1 MRAFGI
7 LWILVMPTTTF
18 VVYVFAA
25 WMGLFWLGTVP
36 LTLGLIAQIYGLRYA
51 ATLSGMVFLGHQLGS
66 FSGVWLGGK
75 VQAITGSYDLVWWI
89 GIALALIAAA
99 LCLPVKEKPLA
110 LGLNPAGA

>member
-1 MRAFGI
+1 
-7 LWILVMPTTTF
+7 
-18 VVYVFAA
+18 
-25 WMGLFWLGTVP
+25 MGLFWLGTVP

-75 VQAITGSYDLVWWI
+75 IQAITGSYDLVWWI

-99 LCLPVKEKPLA
+99 LCLPVREKPLT
-110 LGLNPAGA
+110 LGLSSAKA